1 MGRTVYAVVPALL
14 LTLVHAAAAQ
24 EPTSTSGILPIEV
37 DTVATI
43 GADGAGPA
51 LSRLTGLAMDGE
63 GRFYAAPTYEPGTA
77 AVYDRD
83 GRYLRSFGRR
93 GPGPG
98 EYTSRM
104 LRVRVAPDDTVHVLD
119 GARHTVL
126 EPGGGAFVR
135 LTTLPFLPKQT
146 SFTSDGRLVA
156 GSIQPGS
163 EGTVYILSRAG
174 TVERTLAFDRESGSS
189 NLGEVGPLS
198 NIEAGTLWA
207 GSAER
212 YRMELWSTDGQLL
225 RSIERDAP
233 WFPPQAPRPNRYG
246 ARDTRLL
253 ALLQADTLLWTL
265 VAIPDP
271 RADGASPIG
280 RPLEEV
286 DLDDYQ
292 DSVVEAIDVTSGEV
306 VGRIR
311 LDASVSGF
319 LGRSP
324 VVFTK
329 RETDSGLVVLNVIV
343 LSLGQRRLF

>member
-14 LTLVHAAAAQ
+14 LTLVHAVAAQ
-24 EPTSTSGILPIEV
+24 EPTPGSGTLPIEV
-37 DTVATI
+37 DTIATI

-63 GRFYAAPTYEPGTA
+63 GRFYAARTYEPGEV
-77 AVYDRD
+77 AVYDQD

-93 GPGPG
+93 GRGPG

-104 LRVRVAPDDTVHVLD
+104 MRVLVAPNDTVHVLD

-163 EGTVYILSRAG
+163 EGTVHILSRDG
-174 TVERTLAFDRESGSS
+174 TVERSLVIGQESDSS

-225 RSIERDAP
+225 RSIERKPP
-233 WFPPQAPRPNRYG
+233 WFPPQPPRPNRYG
-246 ARDTRLL
+246 ARDTRML
-253 ALLQADTLLWTL
+253 ALLQTDTVLWTL

-271 RADGASPIG
+271 RADGASLTG

-286 DLDDYQ
+286 DMNDYQ
-292 DSVVEAIDVTSGEV
+292 DSVIEAIDVATGEV

-329 RETDSGLVVLNVIV
+329 RERDSGLIVLDVIV
-343 LSLGQRRLF
+343 LSLGQGRPF